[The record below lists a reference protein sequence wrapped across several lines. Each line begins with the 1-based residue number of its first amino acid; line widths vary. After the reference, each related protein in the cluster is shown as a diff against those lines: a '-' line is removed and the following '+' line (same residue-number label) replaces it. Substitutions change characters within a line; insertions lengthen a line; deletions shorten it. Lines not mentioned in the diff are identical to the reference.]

1 MGACHCVP
9 HFFWVPK
16 KSTNPPRQHLLSVSP
31 IVLDADCHG
40 HKTPIEVEAKVS
52 SDLLDSS
59 FVFFLRVRYFS
70 GMCEGNLG

>member
-40 HKTPIEVEAKVS
+40 HKTPIEVEAKV
-52 SDLLDSS
+52 LLTH
-59 FVFFLRVRYFS
+59 
-70 GMCEGNLG
+70 